1 MSLISI
7 NWKPTPKGLRKFGA
21 VMLVGM
27 GIFGGL
33 AFWHGGHGV
42 AYGLWAFGA
51 VSGAAG
57 LTGKKIAMP
66 FYCAWMGLAFVLGAI
81 TSQIL
86 LTVFFYVVI
95 GGVGLVMRL
104 FRRDRLVLRKPTTDT
119 YWCDC
124 PVVSDVE
131 HYERQS

>member
-7 NWKPTPKGLRKFGA
+7 NWKPTPKGLREFGA
-21 VMLVGM
+21 VMLM
-27 GIFGGL
+27 
-33 AFWHGGHGV
+33 
-42 AYGLWAFGA
+42 
-51 VSGAAG
+51 
-57 LTGKKIAMP
+57 
-66 FYCAWMGLAFVLGAI
+66 
-81 TSQIL
+81 
-86 LTVFFYVVI
+86 
-95 GGVGLVMRL
+95 GLVMRP